1 MQRLSTTL
9 WRRLRMNNNTT
20 PSSSW
25 YITTIH
31 FHLGF
36 IPTNIINIYQIIMFK
51 VTYPED
57 DSDKS
62 LPSPSSSILIN
73 FKFCLLISRLLPARN
88 TLIRCPYCV
97 VHALS
102 KLNAAGVFFPRWS
115 RLEHSSLLP
124 IKSCRPSV
132 QTSYS
137 TLERA
142 FEFYT
147 NSNTHSNSNTNW
159 NSNANT
165 NIEFYANSNITTVL
179 QF

>member
-1 MQRLSTTL
+1 MCVLK
-9 WRRLRMNNNTT
+9 
-20 PSSSW
+20 
-25 YITTIH
+25 TIYRPFCINLGLFFNATIVDDVVKTFEEEQQHYSVVLVIHYDH

-73 FKFCLLISRLLPARN
+73 FKFCSLISRLLPARN

-142 FEFYT
+142 
-147 NSNTHSNSNTNW
+147 S
-159 NSNANT
+159 
-165 NIEFYANSNITTVL
+165 TVKVVEAE
-179 QF
+179 QMEKIN